1 MKGFIMKAKIPPP
14 VIAIACIVINYLS
27 TLLITSFTFSNQRA
41 IGGVILMFGFFTAIS
56 AVSLFRKNRTTINP
70 MKPEDTTTLITTGI
84 FFYTRNPMYLGL
96 LLIVIST
103 LMFFGAWFG
112 LIVVCFFIWYIN
124 TYQIQPE
131 EEALQKLFGDQFTEY
146 SKKVRRWF

>member
-1 MKGFIMKAKIPPP
+1 MDLNLKKSFT
-14 VIAIACIVINYLS
+14 INFS
-27 TLLITSFTFSNQRA
+27 FPANSLITSFTFSNQRA

>member
-1 MKGFIMKAKIPPP
+1 MSRDIAATENGSLIGTMLGELAKTKVYKPTQGRIVRQLTALAIWVIVGLGCWSLHGTLRGSGWFAESNEWLIP
-14 VIAIACIVINYLS
+14 
-27 TLLITSFTFSNQRA
+27 
-41 IGGVILMFGFFTAIS
+41 GIS
-56 AVSLFRKNRTTINP
+56 V
-70 MKPEDTTTLITTGI
+70 
-84 FFYTRNPMYLGL
+84 GL
-96 LLIVIST
+96 L
-103 LMFFGAWFG
+103 FFGAWFG

>member
-1 MKGFIMKAKIPPP
+1 MKAKIPPP

-41 IGGVILMFGFFTAIS
+41 IGGVILMFGFFIAIS

-103 LMFFGAWFG
+103 LMFFVPWFG

>member
-1 MKGFIMKAKIPPP
+1 
-14 VIAIACIVINYLS
+14 
-27 TLLITSFTFSNQRA
+27 
-41 IGGVILMFGFFTAIS
+41 
-56 AVSLFRKNRTTINP
+56 

>member
-1 MKGFIMKAKIPPP
+1 MNKIHPPFLALANITIFYFSNFLISSFEFFGQTVLAAIIALEGVLIITLSIRLFKKGNTTVNPFK
-14 VIAIACIVINYLS
+14 LDETS
-27 TLLITSFTFSNQRA
+27 SLITE
-41 IGGVILMFGFFTAIS
+41 GVYRF
-56 AVSLFRKNRTTINP
+56 
-70 MKPEDTTTLITTGI
+70 
-84 FFYTRNPMYLGL
+84 TRNPMYLGL

>member
-1 MKGFIMKAKIPPP
+1 MKAKIPPP

-41 IGGVILMFGFFTAIS
+41 MGGVILMFGFFTAIS